1 MLTIV
6 SVITAWLAAVLA
18 PPFDLNSHPSPPPT
32 EAVKKVA
39 VKKKVADG
47 GAATPSAAK
56 KYTAK
61 QVVKNVQSFYKK
73 TRHLT
78 AKFRQTYSN
87 KVIDKRSISD
97 GRLWIKKPG
106 KMRWDYKGKRIKVKK
121 SFVSDGSLLWIV
133 EHDNKQVFKKDIK
146 SDLLPVAVTF
156 LFGKGDLSRDFRAQL
171 EKGAKY
177 GTAGDLAV
185 KLTPNKP
192 SAGYKHLIL
201 VVDPNNFRVKQSIVK
216 ESSGN
221 TNHFRFYEPN
231 TSKPVKDSYFVFNQ
245 NAFKHYRIVVPGQK

>member
-1 MLTIV
+1 MMLTTI
-6 SVITAWLAAVLA
+6 SIITAWFVALLSQLPADSAKKPNPPIAA
-18 PPFDLNSHPSPPPT
+18 
-32 EAVKKVA
+32 KR
-39 VKKKVADG
+39 VADAG
-47 GAATPSAAK
+47 TVAPTPAK
-56 KYTAK
+56 KYSAK
-61 QVVKNVQSFYKK
+61 QVVGNVQTFYQK

-78 AKFRQTYSN
+78 AKFRQTYTN
-87 KVIDKRSISD
+87 KVIDKRSVSD

-106 KMRWDYKGKRIKVKK
+106 KMRWDYQGKRIKVKK
-121 SFVSDGSLLWIV
+121 SFVSDGSLLWVV
-133 EHDNKQVFKKDIK
+133 EHDNKQVFKKNIK

-156 LFGKGDLSRDFRAQL
+156 LFGKGNLSRDFRSKLVSAARY
-171 EKGAKY
+171 GAEM
-177 GTAGDLAV
+177 DLAV

-201 VVDPNNFRVKQSIVK
+201 VVDPGDFRVKQSIVK

-245 NAFKHYRIVVPGQK
+245 KAFKNYRIVVPGKK